1 MSNIVTS
8 GGNVAA
14 KHSAQNEGGGDGL
27 KTLECLRGRLL
38 SERVASKAANV
49 EAENLGNKLV
59 ELEEKL
65 KEETKGRNRAQKRL
79 KSLIKKLESL
89 KIVYIVSDESSSH
102 STSFGGSELSVSSSS
117 SSSLSL
123 SSSSA
128 SSFSYP
134 NRKPDVNDMKKPN
147 SPFRKSLKCELEEP
161 VMKYGSTVAET
172 LDHSDIDNAST
183 ENPSLL
189 SNDKISTDKTVSDNS
204 CDELLCTQLSDN
216 IKRDDHRSKYLVED
230 RETDRKSHQDRDE
243 TNDDDSMA
251 LVPVNIPA
259 TQSTSTLIQPL
270 IAENARV
277 EDVLDTLRYVKEE
290 IRSSMERRRVR
301 RVGLC
306 RSE

>member
-65 KEETKGRNRAQKRL
+65 KEETKGRDRAQKRL
-79 KSLIKKLESL
+79 KSLMKKLESL
-89 KIVYIVSDESSSH
+89 KIVYLVSDESSSH
-102 STSFGGSELSVSSSS
+102 SSSFGKSDLSV

-134 NRKPDVNDMKKPN
+134 NREPEVNDMKKPN

-161 VMKYGSTVAET
+161 VIKNGSTVAET

-183 ENPSLL
+183 ENHSLL
-189 SNDKISTDKTVSDNS
+189 SNDKISTDKTICEDSY
-204 CDELLCTQLSDN
+204 DELRCTQLSDN

-230 RETDRKSHQDRDE
+230 KKTDQESRQDWDE
-243 TNDDDSMA
+243 INVDDSMA

-277 EDVLDTLRYVKEE
+277 EDVLGTLRYVKEE